1 MFIKTSYAA
10 SYVWKIW
17 IINCQDNLCFLY
29 VSMENILWRVRKMWK
44 GACNLKVDQL
54 NLRFWAKDIPRD
66 ATALEMH
73 FMNHLTSKLSSKI
86 FLIFFCLYKT
96 LQSFKCYQRN
106 AFIVKTHFSLS
117 GCRFIR
123 SAYYVLLF
131 VHYKCCFSSVNYH
144 LQLWLGNISKWHE

>member
-54 NLRFWAKDIPRD
+54 NLRFWTKDIPRD

-73 FMNHLTSKLSSKI
+73 CMNHLTSKLSSEIFFILSAYIKPFKVSNVTREMHSLWRLI
-86 FLIFFCLYKT
+86 FLCPDVVCFEQHTTYCCLYI
-96 LQSFKCYQRN
+96 LSFT
-106 AFIVKTHFSLS
+106 IVT
-117 GCRFIR
+117 G
-123 SAYYVLLF
+123 
-131 VHYKCCFSSVNYH
+131 
-144 LQLWLGNISKWHE
+144 

>member
-44 GACNLKVDQL
+44 GACSLKVDQL

-73 FMNHLTSKLSSKI
+73 CMNHLTSKLSSKI
-86 FLIFFCLYKT
+86 FFILSAYIKPFKASNVTREMHSLLRLIFLCPDVVWFVKHTTYCRLYKCFFQFWD
-96 LQSFKCYQRN
+96 LD
-106 AFIVKTHFSLS
+106 
-117 GCRFIR
+117 
-123 SAYYVLLF
+123 YY
-131 VHYKCCFSSVNYH
+131 S
-144 LQLWLGNISKWHE
+144 

>member
-73 FMNHLTSKLSSKI
+73 CMNHLTSKLSSKI
-86 FLIFFCLYKT
+86 FFILSAYIKPFKVSNVIREMHSLWRLIFLCPDVVSFVQHITYCCLY
-96 LQSFKCYQRN
+96 
-106 AFIVKTHFSLS
+106 I
-117 GCRFIR
+117 I
-123 SAYYVLLF
+123 
-131 VHYKCCFSSVNYH
+131 NYH